1 MALTSAQKP
10 NCRTNIFAEH
20 LPMTASALKHDND
33 MIIIK
38 SSKSLKVFSD
48 EEAAGR
54 WIEINIG

>member
-10 NCRTNIFAEH
+10 NCRTTIFAEH

-38 SSKSLKVFSD
+38 SSKSFKVFSD

-54 WIEINIG
+54 